1 MKRSKKTID
10 IWTQKDTTIS
20 ILHGI
25 VYHIK
30 STTAGQQINRIGMI
44 RNDKFT
50 IEDGNM
56 SDLFIIIDMVK
67 NIITQSID
75 ANPVLHQSY
84 INDAGYMRTWQQTRT
99 PQIEIKFECGP
110 TTKKQISQI
119 FNR

>member
-1 MKRSKKTID
+1 MKRSKKTIN

-30 STTAGQQINRIGMI
+30 STRAGQQINRIGTI
-44 RNDKFT
+44 INDKFT

-56 SDLFIIIDMVK
+56 SDLFMIIDMVK
-67 NIITQSID
+67 NIITESID
-75 ANPVLHQSY
+75 ENPVLHQSY
-84 INDAGYMRTWQQTRT
+84 INDAGYMRTWEQTRK
-99 PQIEIKFECGP
+99 PQIEIKFECRQAI
-110 TTKKQISQI
+110 KKQIQQY